1 MAEQQEFNF
10 EVTTDLAPV
19 RELHITANFDKLHEF
34 VAARVAVYKNMVV
47 TEETVKNA
55 AADRAMLRKLRDRID
70 QNRKEI
76 KAECLRPSDEFADG
90 IKPTI
95 AEIDDAIANID
106 EQVKK
111 WEALEVQNKMD
122 ALRAFFQEKNTGP
135 GAEIADFDK
144 IAAANP
150 KWKNKGYEVKTAQND
165 IMSALAN
172 IDRGMTALRG
182 QGYPDSCRA
191 AMIEKF
197 SENYDL
203 ASALNVYTQI
213 QRREAME
220 RARQE
225 REAEQQ
231 AAEQRAR
238 EREEAAAAQAAQAF
252 RAVQTAAPAEEPAP
266 IQTEQPEV
274 LVRDFRVWATREQL
288 TALGAF
294 LKSNGIRYGKVPKEG

>member
-1 MAEQQEFNF
+1 MEEQQEFNF

-76 KAECLRPSDEFADG
+76 KAECLRPADEFAEG

-95 AEIDDAIANID
+95 TEIDAAIANID

-111 WEALEVQNKMD
+111 WEALEVQNKLGG
-122 ALRAFFQEKNTGP
+122 LREFFNEKNTGP

-144 IAAANP
+144 IAASNP
-150 KWKNKGYEVKTAQND
+150 KWKNKGYEVKAAQND

-220 RARQE
+220 KAAQE
-225 REAEQQ
+225 REA
-231 AAEQRAR
+231 ARQRAA
-238 EREEAAAAQAAQAF
+238 EAAAAQAAQAAQAF
-252 RAVQTAAPAEEPAP
+252 RSVQTAAPAEEPATV
-266 IQTEQPEV
+266 QTAQPEM

-288 TALGAF
+288 NALGAF
-294 LKSNGIRYGKVPKEG
+294 MKANGIRYGKVPKEAQA

>member
-1 MAEQQEFNF
+1 MAEQEFEF
-10 EVTTDLAPV
+10 QVTTDLAPV
-19 RELHITANFDKLHEF
+19 RELHIEANFDKLHEF
-34 VAARVAVYKNMVV
+34 VAARVAVYKTMLV

-76 KAECLRPSDEFADG
+76 KAECLRPADEFADG
-90 IKPTI
+90 IKPTL
-95 AEIDDAIANID
+95 AEIDAAVANID

-111 WEALEVQNKMD
+111 WEALEVQNKLNG
-122 ALRAFFQEKNTGP
+122 LREFFNEKNTGP

-150 KWKNKGYEVKTAQND
+150 KWKNKGYEVKAAQND

-182 QGYPDSCRA
+182 QGYPDNCRA
-191 AMIEKF
+191 AMIERFAKD
-197 SENYDL
+197 YDL

-220 RARQE
+220 KAAQE
-225 REAEQQ
+225 REAER
-231 AAEQRAR
+231 QRAA
-238 EREEAAAAQAAQAF
+238 EAAAAQAAQAF
-252 RAVQTAAPAEEPAP
+252 RPVQTAAPAEEPAP
-266 IQTEQPEV
+266 VQTAQPEM

-288 TALGAF
+288 NALGAF
-294 LKSNGIRYGKVPKEG
+294 MKANGIRYGKVPKEGA

>member
-76 KAECLRPSDEFADG
+76 KAECLRPADEFADG
-90 IKPTI
+90 IKPTLT
-95 AEIDDAIANID
+95 EIDDAIANID
-106 EQVKK
+106 EQAKK
-111 WEALEVQNKMD
+111 WEALEVQNKLNG
-122 ALRAFFQEKNTGP
+122 LREFFNEKNKGL

-150 KWKNKGYEVKTAQND
+150 KWKNKGYEVKAAQND

-172 IDRGMTALRG
+172 IDRGMMALRG

-220 RARQE
+220 KAAQE
-225 REAEQQ
+225 REA
-231 AAEQRAR
+231 ARQRAA
-238 EREEAAAAQAAQAF
+238 EAAAAQAAQAF
-252 RAVQTAAPAEEPAP
+252 RPVQTAAPAEEPAP
-266 IQTEQPEV
+266 VQNAQPEM

-288 TALGAF
+288 NTLGVF
-294 LKSNGIRYGKVPKEG
+294 LKANGIRYGKVPKEARA

>member
-1 MAEQQEFNF
+1 MAEQEFNF
-10 EVTTDLAPV
+10 EVTTDLTPV
-19 RELHITANFDKLHEF
+19 RELHIAANFGKLHEF
-34 VAARVAVYKNMVV
+34 VAELVAPYKNMVV
-47 TEETVKNA
+47 TEDTVKNA
-55 AADRAMLRKLRDRID
+55 AADRARLRKLRERID
-70 QNRKEI
+70 QYRKEI
-76 KAECLRPSDEFADG
+76 KAECMRPTDEFAEG
-90 IKPTI
+90 IKPSL
-95 AEIDDAIANID
+95 AEIDEAVENID
-106 EQVKK
+106 SGVKK
-111 WEALEVQNKMD
+111 WEAVEVQNKLNG
-122 ALRAFFQEKNTGP
+122 LRAFFDEKNTGP

-150 KWKNKGYEVKTAQND
+150 KWKNKGYEVKAAQND

-220 RARQE
+220 KAVQE
-225 REAEQQ
+225 REA
-231 AAEQRAR
+231 ARQRAA
-238 EREEAAAAQAAQAF
+238 EAAAAQAAQAI
-252 RAVQTAAPAEEPAP
+252 RPVQTAAPAEEPAP
-266 IQTEQPEV
+266 VQTEQPEM

-288 TALGAF
+288 NALGAF
-294 LKSNGIRYGKVPKEG
+294 MKANGIRYGKVPKEAQA

>member
-76 KAECLRPSDEFADG
+76 KAECLRPADEFAEG

-95 AEIDDAIANID
+95 TEIDAAIANID

-111 WEALEVQNKMD
+111 WEALEVQNKLGG
-122 ALRAFFQEKNTGP
+122 LREFFNEKNTGP

-144 IAAANP
+144 IAASNP
-150 KWKNKGYEVKTAQND
+150 KWKNKGYEVKAAQND

-220 RARQE
+220 KAAQE
-225 REAEQQ
+225 REA
-231 AAEQRAR
+231 ARQRAA
-238 EREEAAAAQAAQAF
+238 EAAAAQAAQAAQAF
-252 RAVQTAAPAEEPAP
+252 RSVQTAAPAEEPATV
-266 IQTEQPEV
+266 QTAQPEM

-288 TALGAF
+288 NALGAF
-294 LKSNGIRYGKVPKEG
+294 MKANGIRYGKVPKEAQA

>member
-19 RELHITANFDKLHEF
+19 RELHIAANFDKLHEF
-34 VAARVAVYKNMVV
+34 VAELVAPYKNMVV
-47 TEETVKNA
+47 TEDTVKNA
-55 AADRAMLRKLRDRID
+55 AADRARLRKLRERID
-70 QNRKEI
+70 QYRKEI
-76 KAECLRPSDEFADG
+76 KAECMRPTDEFAEG
-90 IKPTI
+90 IKPSL
-95 AEIDDAIANID
+95 AEIDEAVENID
-106 EQVKK
+106 SGVKK
-111 WEALEVQNKMD
+111 WEAVEVQNKLNG
-122 ALRAFFQEKNTGP
+122 LRAFFDEKNTGP

-150 KWKNKGYEVKTAQND
+150 KWKNKGYEVKAAQND

-220 RARQE
+220 KAAQE
-225 REAEQQ
+225 REAER
-231 AAEQRAR
+231 QRAA
-238 EREEAAAAQAAQAF
+238 EAAAAQAAQAF
-252 RAVQTAAPAEEPAP
+252 RAAQTAAPAEEPAQ

-288 TALGAF
+288 NALGAF
-294 LKSNGIRYGKVPKEG
+294 MKANGIRYGKVPKEGA

>member
-1 MAEQQEFNF
+1 MEEQQEFNF

-76 KAECLRPSDEFADG
+76 KAECLRPADEFAEG

-95 AEIDDAIANID
+95 TEIDAAIANID

-111 WEALEVQNKMD
+111 WEALEVQNKLGG
-122 ALRAFFQEKNTGP
+122 LREFFNEKNTGP

-220 RARQE
+220 KAAQE
-225 REAEQQ
+225 REA
-231 AAEQRAR
+231 ARQRAA
-238 EREEAAAAQAAQAF
+238 EAAAAQAVQAAQAF
-252 RAVQTAAPAEEPAP
+252 RAVQTAAPAEDPATV
-266 IQTEQPEV
+266 QTAQPEM

-288 TALGAF
+288 NALGAF
-294 LKSNGIRYGKVPKEG
+294 MKANGIRYGKVPKEAQA

>member
-1 MAEQQEFNF
+1 MAEQQEFEF
-10 EVTTDLAPV
+10 QVTTDLAPV

-76 KAECLRPSDEFADG
+76 KTECLRPADEFAEG
-90 IKPTI
+90 IKPTLT
-95 AEIDDAIANID
+95 EIDAAIANID

-111 WEALEVQNKMD
+111 WEAMEVQNKLSG
-122 ALRAFFQEKNTGP
+122 LRAFFDEKNTGP

-150 KWKNKGYEVKTAQND
+150 KWKNKGYEVKEAQND

-220 RARQE
+220 KAAQE
-225 REAEQQ
+225 REA
-231 AAEQRAR
+231 ARQRAA
-238 EREEAAAAQAAQAF
+238 EAAAAQAAQAF
-252 RAVQTAAPAEEPAP
+252 RPVQTAAPAEEPAP
-266 IQTEQPEV
+266 VQTAQPEM

-288 TALGAF
+288 NALGAF
-294 LKSNGIRYGKVPKEG
+294 LKANGIRYGKVPKEQV

>member
-1 MAEQQEFNF
+1 MAEQQEFEF
-10 EVTTDLAPV
+10 QVTTDLAPV
-19 RELHITANFDKLHEF
+19 RELHIEANFDKLHEF

-76 KAECLRPSDEFADG
+76 KAECLRPSDEFAEG
-90 IKPTI
+90 IKPTLS
-95 AEIDDAIANID
+95 EIDAAIANID

-111 WEALEVQNKMD
+111 WEAVEVQNKMD
-122 ALRAFFQEKNTGP
+122 ALRAFFQEKNTGA

-144 IAAANP
+144 IAATFP
-150 KWKNKGYEVKTAQND
+150 KWKNKGYELKAAQND

-172 IDRGMTALRG
+172 IDRGMMALRG
-182 QGYPDSCRA
+182 PGYPDTCRA
-191 AMIEKF
+191 AMIERFAKD
-197 SENYDL
+197 YDL
-203 ASALNVYTQI
+203 AAALNVYTQI

-231 AAEQRAR
+231 RAA
-238 EREEAAAAQAAQAF
+238 EAAAAQAAQTF
-252 RAVQTAAPAEEPAP
+252 QPVQTAAPAEEPAP
-266 IQTEQPEV
+266 VQTAQPEM
-274 LVRDFRVWATREQL
+274 LIRDFRVWATREQL
-288 TALGAF
+288 NALGAF
-294 LKSNGIRYGKVPKEG
+294 MKANGIRYGKVPKEAQA

>member
-1 MAEQQEFNF
+1 MEEQQEFNF

-70 QNRKEI
+70 QNCKEI
-76 KAECLRPSDEFADG
+76 KAECLRPADEFAEG

-95 AEIDDAIANID
+95 TEIDAAIANID

-111 WEALEVQNKMD
+111 WEALEVQNKLGG
-122 ALRAFFQEKNTGP
+122 LREFFNEKNTGP

-220 RARQE
+220 KAAQE
-225 REAEQQ
+225 REA
-231 AAEQRAR
+231 ARQRAA
-238 EREEAAAAQAAQAF
+238 EAAAAQAAQAAQAF
-252 RAVQTAAPAEEPAP
+252 RSVQTAAPAEEPATV
-266 IQTEQPEV
+266 QTAQPEM

-288 TALGAF
+288 NALGAF
-294 LKSNGIRYGKVPKEG
+294 MKANGIRYGKVPKEAQA

>member
-1 MAEQQEFNF
+1 MAEQQEFEF
-10 EVTTDLAPV
+10 QVTTDLAPV
-19 RELHITANFDKLHEF
+19 RELHIAANFDKLHEF
-34 VAARVAVYKNMVV
+34 VAELVAPYKNMVV
-47 TEETVKNA
+47 TEDTVKNA
-55 AADRAMLRKLRDRID
+55 AADRARLRKLRERID
-70 QNRKEI
+70 QYRNEI
-76 KAECLRPSDEFADG
+76 KAECMRPTDEFAEG
-90 IKPTI
+90 IKPSL
-95 AEIDDAIANID
+95 AEIDEAVANID
-106 EQVKK
+106 SGVKK
-111 WEALEVQNKMD
+111 WEAVEVQNKMD

-220 RARQE
+220 KAAQE
-225 REAEQQ
+225 REAERKR
-231 AAEQRAR
+231 AAE
-238 EREEAAAAQAAQAF
+238 EAAAQAAQAF

-266 IQTEQPEV
+266 VQNAQPEM

-288 TALGAF
+288 NALGAF
-294 LKSNGIRYGKVPKEG
+294 LKANGIRYGKVPKEAQA

>member
-1 MAEQQEFNF
+1 MAEQQDFEFR
-10 EVTTDLAPV
+10 VTTDLAPV

-76 KAECLRPSDEFADG
+76 KAECLRPADEFAEG
-90 IKPTI
+90 IKLTI
-95 AEIDDAIANID
+95 TEIDAAIANID

-111 WEALEVQNKMD
+111 WEALEVQSKLNGI
-122 ALRAFFQEKNTGP
+122 RAFFDEKNTGP

-150 KWKNKGYEVKTAQND
+150 KWKNKGYEVKAAQND

-220 RARQE
+220 KAAQE
-225 REAEQQ
+225 RETAR
-231 AAEQRAR
+231 QRAA
-238 EREEAAAAQAAQAF
+238 EAAAAQAAQAF
-252 RAVQTAAPAEEPAP
+252 RPVQTAAPAEEPAP
-266 IQTEQPEV
+266 VQTAQPEM

-288 TALGAF
+288 NALGAF
-294 LKSNGIRYGKVPKEG
+294 MKANGIRYGKVPKEGA

>member
-1 MAEQQEFNF
+1 MGEQEFEF
-10 EVTTDLAPV
+10 QVTTDLAPV
-19 RELHITANFDKLHEF
+19 RELHIEANFDKLHEF

-76 KAECLRPSDEFADG
+76 KAVCMRPTDEFAEG
-90 IKPTI
+90 IKPTF
-95 AEIDDAIANID
+95 AEIDAAIANID

-111 WEALEVQNKMD
+111 WEALEVQNKLNG
-122 ALRAFFQEKNTGP
+122 LREFFNEKNTGP

-150 KWKNKGYEVKTAQND
+150 KWKNKGYEVKAAQND

-172 IDRGMTALRG
+172 IDRGMMALRG
-182 QGYPDSCRA
+182 QGYPDYCRA
-191 AMIEKF
+191 AMIERFAKD
-197 SENYDL
+197 YDL

-231 AAEQRAR
+231 RAAE
-238 EREEAAAAQAAQAF
+238 AAAQAAQTF
-252 RAVQTAAPAEEPAP
+252 QPVQTAVPAEEPAP
-266 IQTEQPEV
+266 VQTARPEM

-288 TALGAF
+288 NALGAF
-294 LKSNGIRYGKVPKEG
+294 LKANGIRYGKVPKEGA